1 MDGFDTPGKTKL
13 IMATNGSDTLDPA
26 LLFPERLDRKIEIA
40 PLGVDYTVPVAQ
52 KNYII
57 FLTTLATFWCL
68 NVSRQ
73 YLDQVKLLVQ
83 GVMGKI

>member
-57 FLTTLATFWCL
+57 FLQRFSFDRGIA
-68 NVSRQ
+68 NSSRMA
-73 YLDQVKLLVQ
+73 LRPARST
-83 GVMGKI
+83 